1 MIKRQALK
9 HEARMLDSMIIPQT
23 TVRYYDAKGVYRE
36 ARFHNKK
43 DLDAFL
49 GRLEKAGCQ
58 VYEVAA

>member
-1 MIKRQALK
+1 MTIA
-9 HEARMLDSMIIPQT
+9 QT

-36 ARFHNKK
+36 ARFHNQK

-49 GRLEKAGCQ
+49 GRLAKAGGQ